1 MERKT
6 AMSAIG
12 YAICTVIILGII
24 MIVSAPMM
32 VDKYNADKNS
42 QTNRNFQPQVQE
54 QMYNNANNSD
64 NFYSLQETL
73 NQVSSRLDS
82 LERNQASQGS
92 QGNQSVA
99 QGTNRYICSME
110 GYLDN
115 NGEVV
120 PIDNPNR
127 TEKIVFVCDYR

>member
-12 YAICTVIILGII
+12 YAICTVIILGIV

-42 QTNRNFQPQVQE
+42 QTNHNPNPPVRD
-54 QMYNNANNSD
+54 QMYNNVNNSD

-73 NQVSSRLDS
+73 NQVSSRLDN
-82 LERNQASQGS
+82 LERNQTSQV
-92 QGNQSVA
+92 NQPVP
-99 QGTNRYICSME
+99 QEINRYICSME
-110 GYLDN
+110 GYLDR